1 MEAFHIVSRLG
12 TSFAVLAGP
21 DGAAEGAGV
30 AEEEGE
36 ESGCFVEEPVGE
48 GRSRCS
54 WERVGMAVERSGRS
68 LAVRSPGRI
77 VEEGNQEMLA
87 EEAGRQLFREH
98 HATGSRLWNIH
109 TVPTVWGGWSMDQ

>member
-1 MEAFHIVSRLG
+1 M
-12 TSFAVLAGP
+12 GP
-21 DGAAEGAGV
+21 DGVAEGAGAV
-30 AEEEGE
+30 EEEE
-36 ESGCFVEEPVGE
+36 ESGCFVEGE

-54 WERVGMAVERSGRS
+54 WETVGMPVERSGRS

-77 VEEGNQEMLA
+77 VEEGNQETLVEEGNQEMLA

>member
-1 MEAFHIVSRLG
+1 MG

-21 DGAAEGAGV
+21 DGAAEGAGAV
-30 AEEEGE
+30 EGE
-36 ESGCFVEEPVGE
+36 ESGCFVEGE
-48 GRSRCS
+48 RRSRCS
-54 WERVGMAVERSGRS
+54 WERVGMPVERSGRS

-77 VEEGNQEMLA
+77 VEEGNQETLA

-98 HATGSRLWNIH
+98 HAIRSRLWNIH